1 MGDNITFNYNIDLT
15 WSIVKLIRDKVA
27 ALVESQSEELAY
39 ACKMTSSELV
49 ENAVKYG
56 CSIDNKK
63 GIEFS
68 FALSDN
74 QAQIKV
80 ANGVINKTD
89 FENVKAH
96 ISEIKSADKPQE
108 LYIKRLNTLLEKPE
122 LNQSQLGLY
131 RIAFEGEFI
140 LEYNFDDKTNVLT
153 VTATKKF

>member
-15 WSIVKLIRDKVA
+15 WSIVKLIRDKVSS
-27 ALVESQSEELAY
+27 LVESQSEELAY

-63 GIEFS
+63 GIEFFFS
-68 FALSDN
+68 LGDN
-74 QAQIKV
+74 EAQIKV
-80 ANGVINKTD
+80 SNGVINKTD

-96 ISEIKSADKPQE
+96 INEINSSVNPQD

-122 LNQSQLGLY
+122 LSQSQLGLY
-131 RIAFEGEFI
+131 RIAFEGEFL
-140 LEYNFDDKTNVLT
+140 LEYSYNENLNILT